1 MRDNPLVKFFVER
14 FVFSTAAFVALVLFG
29 LIAGSRLGVDLLPR
43 FEIPVVAVST
53 VYAGAGPQ
61 EIESQVSK
69 PIEDAL
75 STLPNI
81 DTIASQSSEG
91 FSLVL
96 VQFKYGTAVDQV
108 ANDVAQRVAG
118 ARGQLPKDASAP
130 VVRKFDPA
138 SQPILF
144 LAVSA
149 DGRDLR
155 EVANYVD
162 QQLKPSLQLV
172 SGVADAQ
179 LEGAPTRE
187 IQVLVDPWKI
197 ADYGLTA
204 SQVVGAIQTSAL
216 AVPAGSQDQNGQRL
230 LYTLRNTPRTPQDV
244 ANIVL
249 DPNRGLKVSDLATVR
264 DTSTTATSYT
274 RLNGQ
279 PIVLLGIRKTPD
291 SNAVSV
297 GDGIKKVLAQTKLP
311 AGYKAQIVGDSTT
324 FISSTVND
332 TLKEVVIVALVVS
345 LVVLIF
351 LGKLNSVFS
360 VVIAIPITMAGALLV
375 FGLLGFTYNIISLL
389 AIIVAVGIV
398 VDDSI
403 VVAEN
408 IDRYRAMNY
417 SLVDAVRKGAREV
430 LSSEQ
435 AGLLAE
441 NIERYQKEEGLEI
454 EAALRKAAH
463 EILPDDESLVVSKN
477 VLNLLEQRYTLKEA
491 VLKGTT
497 QVISAVSAATLSLLA
512 VFLPISFLPGFIG
525 QFFREFGLGLAAAIF
540 FSWLEALFFLTVRLA
555 YLPDPKPP
563 TWSALGLQLR
573 RLPSDFSNAFTK
585 SWRRPLFW
593 VGALALL
600 IVLLRIKPLLA
611 LGILLYPVLF
621 AVLVYLIRAILGFF
635 GAIATTLHNGS
646 EFLFLRLR
654 DGYANALA
662 SLLPRSWIVLSVGF
676 VLFLTIGFVAP
687 KIPFNFTPQSDN
699 GQISVVL
706 TLPKGTALSETDT
719 ILRRL
724 EAKLQTLPYVKEVLA
739 TSGSSA
745 SAIGTPPAERGTIEV
760 TLIEKTKRKNV
771 FLLVGEVKNALQTL
785 LNDRPEASLR
795 VSAEGGGPGGDD
807 FQYTLIAPTPE
818 LLQERTTK
826 AVQIMNSMP
835 FLVNVTSSLTERA
848 NERVL
853 VPNDA
858 ALEGTGITPSDLGNT
873 LRIYNAGVEAAK
885 LRQSGEE
892 YPIIVKADPRLVP
905 DQNALLSLPI
915 ASPVLQ
921 QTLPLSAVS
930 TFQNRQS
937 PATLART
944 NQAFSTAL
952 TANRAPGVTGGV
964 FQYGNQIQ
972 DAFKKQG
979 VTGGGVRLD
988 TQGGTAFVGDLAS
1001 AAPIAFG
1008 LALLLNY
1015 LVIASQFNT
1024 FRYPLYLLLPVPLA
1038 LVGAFWALYL
1048 FGAGLDTISV
1058 LGLVLL
1064 IGLVTKN
1071 AILLLDFAVRE
1082 AREKP
1087 LYNALVEAGRLRLRP
1102 ILMTTLTVLII
1113 SIPLISGGGEGAE
1126 FRKPLGIII
1135 LGGVLTSTL
1144 LTLFVVPSAFY
1155 LFERRRFEKQ
1165 QAARQQARPTP
1176 AFGD

>member
-53 VYAGAGPQ
+53 IYAGAGPE

-69 PIEDAL
+69 PIEDSL

-81 DTIASQSSEG
+81 DQIASQSSEG
-91 FSLVL
+91 FSLVI
-96 VQFKYGTAVDQV
+96 VQFKYGTSVDQV

-118 ARGQLPKDASAP
+118 ARGTLPRDAEAP

-144 LAVSA
+144 VAVSA
-149 DGRDLR
+149 EGRELR

-162 QQLKPSLQLV
+162 QRLKPSLQLV

-244 ANIVL
+244 ANIVI
-249 DPNRGLKVSDLATVR
+249 DPSRGLKVSDLATVR
-264 DTSTTATSYT
+264 DTSATATSYT

-279 PIVLLGIRKTPD
+279 PIVLLGVRKTPD

-311 AGYKAQIVGDSTT
+311 PGYKAQVVGDSTT
-324 FISSTVND
+324 FISATVND

-408 IDRYRAMNY
+408 IDRYRAMTY

-441 NIERYQKEEGLEI
+441 NIERYQKEEGLET
-454 EAALRKAAH
+454 AAAVRKATH
-463 EILPDDESLVVSKN
+463 EMLPDEESEVVTRN
-477 VLNLLEQRYTLKEA
+477 ITRFLGERYTLKEA
-491 VLKGTT
+491 VLKGAT

-525 QFFREFGLGLAAAIF
+525 QFFKEFGLGLAAAIF

-563 TWSALGLQLR
+563 TWRALGAQLR
-573 RLPSDFSNAFTK
+573 RLPADLREAFTK

-593 VGALALL
+593 AGALVLLAL
-600 IVLLRIKPLLA
+600 LLRIKPVFT
-611 LGILLYPVLF
+611 LGVLLYPVLY
-621 AVLVYLIRAILGFF
+621 ALMVYLLRALMGFF
-635 GAIATTLHNGS
+635 GAIATTLHEGS
-646 EFLFLRLR
+646 ELVFLRMR

-662 SLLPRSWIVLSVGF
+662 RLLPRSWLVLGAGF
-676 VLFLTIGFVAP
+676 LVFLTIGFVAP

-699 GQISVVL
+699 SAISIVL
-706 TLPKGTALSETDT
+706 TLPKGTALSETD
-719 ILRRL
+719 RVVRQL
-724 EAKLQTLPYVKEVLA
+724 EAKLLTRPEVKEVLA
-739 TSGSSA
+739 TTGSSA
-745 SAIGTPPAERGTIEV
+745 NALGSAPAERATLDV
-760 TLIEKTKRKNV
+760 TLIGKDKRKSV
-771 FLLVGEVKNALQTL
+771 FLLVGDLKNDLQPL
-785 LNDRPEASLR
+785 LASRPEADLR
-795 VSAEGGGPGGDD
+795 VSAEGGGPGGPD
-807 FQYTLIAPTPE
+807 FQYTLTAPTPE
-818 LLQERTTK
+818 LLQERTLK
-826 AVQIMNSMP
+826 AVQIMRGLP
-835 FLVNVTSSLTERA
+835 FLANVTSSLTERA

-853 VPNDA
+853 TPNSA
-858 ALEGTGITPSDLGNT
+858 ALEGTGITPSDLGTT

-905 DQNALLSLPI
+905 NQSALLSLPI
-915 ASPVLQ
+915 SSPTLR

-930 TFQNRQS
+930 SFQNRQS

-944 NQAFSTAL
+944 NQAFSAGI

-972 DAFKKQG
+972 AELKKQG
-979 VTGGGVRLD
+979 VVGDGVSLD
-988 TQGGTAFVGDLAS
+988 TQGGTAFIGDLAS

-1038 LVGAFWALYL
+1038 MVGAFWALYL
-1048 FGAGLDTISV
+1048 FGAGLDIISV
-1058 LGLVLL
+1058 LGLVML

-1087 LYNALVEAGRLRLRP
+1087 LYDALVEAGRLRLRP

-1113 SIPLISGGGEGAE
+1113 SIPLIAGSGEGAE

-1165 QAARQQARPTP
+1165 RAKPQASAAP

>member
-14 FVFSTAAFVALVLFG
+14 FVFSTAAFLALVLFG
-29 LIAGSRLGVDLLPR
+29 VIAGSRLGVDLLPR
-43 FEIPVVAVST
+43 FEIPVVAVTT
-53 VYAGAGPQ
+53 VYAGAGPE

-69 PIEDAL
+69 PIEDSL

-81 DTIASQSSEG
+81 DQIASQSSEG

-96 VQFKYGTAVDQV
+96 VQFKYGTSVNQV

-118 ARGQLPKDASAP
+118 ARGTLPKDAEAP

-138 SQPILF
+138 SQPILYV
-144 LAVSA
+144 AVSA
-149 DGRDLR
+149 AGRELR

-162 QQLKPSLQLV
+162 QRLKPSLQLV
-172 SGVADAQ
+172 PGVADAQ
-179 LEGAPTRE
+179 LEGAPTRQ

-197 ADYGLTA
+197 SDYGLTA
-204 SQVVGAIQTSAL
+204 SQVVGAIQASAL

-244 ANIVL
+244 ANIVV
-249 DPNRGLKVSDLATVR
+249 DPAKGLKVSDLATVR
-264 DTSTTATSYT
+264 DTSATATSYT

-279 PIVLLGIRKTPD
+279 PIVLLGVRKTPD

-297 GDGIKKVLAQTKLP
+297 GSGIKRVLAQTKLP
-311 AGYKAQIVGDSTT
+311 AGYNAEVVGDSTT
-324 FISSTVND
+324 FISATVND
-332 TLKEVVIVALVVS
+332 TWSEVVIVVLAVS
-345 LVVLIF
+345 LIVLIF

-375 FGLLGFTYNIISLL
+375 FSALGFTYNIISLL

-408 IDRYRAMNY
+408 IDRYRSMTY

-441 NIERYQKEEGLEI
+441 NIERYQKEEGLEVGT
-454 EAALRKAAH
+454 AVRKAAH
-463 EILPDDESLVVSKN
+463 EMLPEEESEVVTRN
-477 VLNLLEQRYTLKEA
+477 VTRLLGERYTLKEA

-497 QVISAVSAATLSLLA
+497 QVISAVSAATLSLMA

-525 QFFREFGLGLAAAIF
+525 QFFKEFGLGLAAAIF

-563 TWSALGLQLR
+563 TWSAFGRQLR
-573 RLPSDFSNAFTK
+573 LLPSDLRNAFTK

-593 VGALALL
+593 VGAVILL
-600 IVLLRIKPLLA
+600 LVLLRIKPIFA
-611 LGILLYPVLF
+611 LGILIYPVLF
-621 AVLVYLIRAILGFF
+621 AVVVYLGRALLGFF
-635 GAIATTLHNGS
+635 GAIATTLHNAS

-662 SLLPRSWIVLSVGF
+662 RVLPRSWLVLAVGA
-676 VLFLTIGFVAP
+676 VVFLTIGFVAP

-699 GQISVVL
+699 GEVGVTL
-706 TLPKGTALSETDT
+706 TLPKGTALSETDSVV
-719 ILRRL
+719 RRL
-724 EAKLQTLPYVKEVLA
+724 EAKLLAQPYVKEVLA
-739 TSGSSA
+739 TTGASDSGLS
-745 SAIGTPPAERGTIEV
+745 TPPAERA
-760 TLIEKTKRKNV
+760 TLNISLIDKSERKNV
-771 FLLVGEVKNALQTL
+771 FELVGDIKKELEPL
-785 LNDRPEASLR
+785 LADHPEASLR
-795 VSAEGGGPGGDD
+795 VSAKGGGPGGED
-807 FQYTLIAPTPE
+807 FQYTLTAPTPE

-826 AVQIMNSMP
+826 AVQIMSNFP
-835 FLVNVTSSLTERA
+835 FLANVTSSLTERA

-853 VPNDA
+853 TPNSA
-858 ALEGTGITPSDLGNT
+858 ALEGTGITPNDLGTT

-915 ASPVLQ
+915 SSPTLQ

-944 NQAFSTAL
+944 NQAFSAGI

-972 DAFKKQG
+972 EEFKKQG
-979 VTGGGVRLD
+979 VTGDGVALD
-988 TQGGTAFVGDLAS
+988 TQGGTAFIGDLAT

-1038 LVGAFWALYL
+1038 LVGAFWAL
-1048 FGAGLDTISV
+1048 FIFRAGLDIISV
-1058 LGLVLL
+1058 LGLVIL

-1113 SIPLISGGGEGAE
+1113 SIPLIAGSGEGAE

-1165 QAARQQARPTP
+1165 RTKQQQARPAP